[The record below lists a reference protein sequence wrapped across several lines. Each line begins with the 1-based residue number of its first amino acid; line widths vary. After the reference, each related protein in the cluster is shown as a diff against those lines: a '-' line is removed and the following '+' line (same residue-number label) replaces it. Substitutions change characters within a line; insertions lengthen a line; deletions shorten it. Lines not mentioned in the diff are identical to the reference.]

1 MCVMKKHS
9 LLIFLLVPF
18 LLSCTAPQEGVSAT
32 TVSPAVMSVTAAPPI
47 ISTETAAPNLIPK
60 HNDLIF
66 VEFFAVT

>member
-9 LLIFLLVPF
+9 LLVFLLTLF
-18 LLSCTAPQEGVSAT
+18 LFSCAVPQERISAT
-32 TVSPAVMSVTAAPPI
+32 TVPPEVVSVSAPPPNAF
-47 ISTETAAPNLIPK
+47 TQTAAPNLIPK